1 MSFIHRCCGDPV
13 AAVKEGIVYWSR
25 ERWMATYVALVCTC
39 CAGAI
44 EMASSRSIDILL
56 DETDVM

>member
-1 MSFIHRCCGDPV
+1 MQSQQKDGMVHRFC
-13 AAVKEGIVYWSR
+13 
-25 ERWMATYVALVCTC
+25 ERRTVTYVALVCVC

-56 DETDVM
+56 DKTDAM